1 MLIAIGVI
9 LLVLGVLSAIWG
21 LLFLLSQAVMS
32 GLSPNNPAF
41 STPEL
46 QGIDMRGMLGAMSAV
61 MVVLAIIALGFA
73 AAHIAAGIG
82 VLRRR
87 GWGRITG
94 MVLAVLGILLDAV
107 VVLSSLA
114 SLRQSSALAARS
126 TMIDPTT
133 TVVVVLV
140 VIAVFLAAHVVI
152 VVGLIRSGRHFV

>member
-9 LLVLGVLSAIWG
+9 LLVLGVLSALWG
-21 LLFLLSQAVMS
+21 LLFLLSQALMR
-32 GLSPNNPAF
+32 GLSPSDPAF
-41 STPEL
+41 NTPEL

-61 MVVLAIIALGFA
+61 MVVLAIIALAFA
-73 AAHIAAGIG
+73 TAHIAAGIG

-87 GWGRITG
+87 GWGRISG
-94 MVLAVLGILLDAV
+94 MVLAVLGILFDAV

-114 SLRQSSALAARS
+114 SFGQRSALAARS
-126 TMIDPTT
+126 ATIDPTA

-140 VIAVFLAAHVVI
+140 VAVFLVAHVFI